1 MECCRKNLR
10 KYLCKFNQIVNE
22 MQTKMLCR
30 NSVSDITLDFIECM
44 TPHHQAAI
52 AMCENLLQFTQ
63 CESLKKIACDIIEAQ
78 TQGIKQMQEIA
89 KTTCGFVNSQNDVN
103 CYIARYLSITRNM
116 ICKMRNR
123 AECSNINLNF
133 INEMIPHHEG
143 AILMCENLLKYCIDP
158 RLKKMA
164 EDIIK
169 EQSQGIKDLK
179 EVHCMICHN

>member
-1 MECCRKNLR
+1 MECCRNNLR

-52 AMCENLLQFTQ
+52 TMCENLLQFTQ
-63 CESLKKIACDIIEAQ
+63 CESLKKIACDMIEAQ

-89 KTTCGFVNSQNDVN
+89 KTTCGFANTQNDVN
-103 CYIARYLSITRNM
+103 CYISRYLLITKNM

-123 AECSNINLNF
+123 A
-133 INEMIPHHEG
+133 
-143 AILMCENLLKYCIDP
+143 
-158 RLKKMA
+158 
-164 EDIIK
+164 
-169 EQSQGIKDLK
+169 Q
-179 EVHCMICHN
+179 